1 MNKVIVITGGGH
13 GIGAATA
20 SLMVR
25 RPAGKPQGGF
35 AWPLESYPAE
45 VWRTFMFQQIE
56 VAKRMGATPNIVSDG
71 VRQTL
76 FDPINRSR
84 SEPGTNSS
92 R

>member
-1 MNKVIVITGGGH
+1 MNKVIVITGGRR

-20 SLMVR
+20 SLTLR
-25 RPAGKPQGGF
+25 RRTGKLHGGF
-35 AWPLESYPAE
+35 ALPLESYPAE

-71 VRQTL
+71 ARQTL
-76 FDPINRSR
+76 FDLVNRSR
-84 SEPGTNSS
+84 SERGTNSS